1 MARTTSWEKIR
12 SCFFMFV
19 RAKSTRWPNSTRS
32 ATDALLALS
41 VLIAVAQ
48 FGLCAAMAH
57 WLLSSHREVQCW
69 NVSSTR
75 DLDFNGFGLGSRPSD
90 FVFQTETKSLPLTY
104 ANLDKTFNVER
115 AQENGEGLSGP
126 EYLSAGA
133 IGGTL

>member
-1 MARTTSWEKIR
+1 
-12 SCFFMFV
+12 MFV

-41 VLIAVAQ
+41 ILIAVAQ
-48 FGLCAAMAH
+48 FGL
-57 WLLSSHREVQCW
+57 W